1 MTIMEF
7 LSIQQRLL
15 PDLMETLKKRHTI
28 LRYIM
33 LMQPVGRRKLAQ
45 MLQITERVLR
55 AEVEFLREQ
64 DLIKTETNGMQLTA
78 SGYTLLEKLEPMVKQ
93 LFGLTEMEE
102 ELAQK
107 LGIKK
112 AVIVSGDADQDE
124 LSKKEIGRMGA
135 RLIQQLVQPRDVVAV
150 TGGST
155 VAEVAEMLPSSPLFQ
170 DVLFV
175 PARGGLGENMDY
187 QANTLVSLMANKTGG
202 QYRLL
207 HVPDRLSQEAY
218 QSLIRDDV
226 VKEILQKIASARV
239 VLHGIGEAIA
249 MSNRRKLDEAII
261 DQLQRQQAVGEAFG
275 YYFNPAGE
283 IVYRMRTI
291 GIDLDH
297 IQKAEVVIAV
307 AGGKSKAKAIAAVT
321 KNQFPHIL
329 ITDETAAQEILNL

>member
-1 MTIMEF
+1 MTIIEF

-45 MLQITERVLR
+45 MLEITERVLR
-55 AEVEFLREQ
+55 AEVEFLRKQ
-64 DLIKTETNGMQLTA
+64 DLIKMETNGMQLTA
-78 SGYTLLEKLEPMVKQ
+78 SGYALLEKMEPMVKQ
-93 LFGLTEMEE
+93 LFGLTELEQA
-102 ELAQK
+102 LVKK
-107 LGIKK
+107 LGIHK
-112 AVIVSGDADQDE
+112 ALIVPGDADQDE

-135 RLIQQLVQPRDVVAV
+135 RLIQQVVQPGDVVAV

-155 VAEVAEMLPSSPLFQ
+155 VAEVAEMLPSSPLFEN
-170 DVLFV
+170 VLFV
-175 PARGGLGENMDY
+175 PARGGLGENMEY

-226 VKEILQKIASARV
+226 IKEILQKIGSARV
-239 VLHGIGEAIA
+239 VLHGIGEAIT
-249 MSNRRKLDEAII
+249 MCQRRKMNQTII
-261 DQLQRQQAVGEAFG
+261 DQLQQQQAVGEAFG

-307 AGGKSKAKAIAAVT
+307 AGGKSKAKAIAAVA

-329 ITDETAAQEILNL
+329 ITDEAAAQEILKL